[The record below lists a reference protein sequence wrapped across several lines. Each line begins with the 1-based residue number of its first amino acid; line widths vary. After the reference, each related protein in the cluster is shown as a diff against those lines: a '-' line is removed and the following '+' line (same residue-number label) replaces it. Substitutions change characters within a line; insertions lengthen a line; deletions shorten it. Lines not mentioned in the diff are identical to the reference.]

1 MQESGGE
8 MKSGRLL
15 GESEGRS
22 EVVQLKEGVGR
33 GHRGRGKDW
42 DIVTSTRG

>member
-1 MQESGGE
+1 MQELGGE

-22 EVVQLKEGVGR
+22 EVVQLKEGVGG

-42 DIVTSTRG
+42 DIVTSTCG